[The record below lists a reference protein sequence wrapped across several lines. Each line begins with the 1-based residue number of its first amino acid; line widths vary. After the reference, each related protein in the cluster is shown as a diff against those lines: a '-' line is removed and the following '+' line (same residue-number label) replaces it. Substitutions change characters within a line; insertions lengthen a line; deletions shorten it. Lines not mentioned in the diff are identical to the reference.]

1 MAFNRPL
8 TIIEK
13 NINFNLYERFLDTV
27 KDQSIRELREIMN
40 EQKNAYAITTK
51 NILRAKDRVS
61 KQINEIDI
69 LKIKYYQP
77 FYNVIK
83 EYLNVVCLF
92 GLKQTT
98 KELKIKNPKKLS
110 MEMVSWINATSNTIT
125 NKYLNDTNLKVTLPI
140 IDNIG
145 RGLSDIELVYR
156 INLLFDQII
165 IKQPAIIFNG
175 IEGKAL
181 FRGRDLAMQIFN
193 RDIKLEAEGFLAAT
207 TKEFFQRERVVAAQW
222 SAILDSHTCPLCA
235 QLDGHIVDIESPD
248 YAFYNPGSMHGSC
261 RCMWAYIR
269 SSERPENRVIDW
281 KAPSATLL
289 KKYAHPVFKDRRKIV
304 IEDDDGEE

>member
-8 TIIEK
+8 TNIEK
-13 NINFNLYERFLDTV
+13 SIDFNLYERFLDTV
-27 KDQSIRELREIMN
+27 KDQSIRELREIVN
-40 EQKNAYAITTK
+40 EQKKAYALTVK
-51 NILRAKDRVS
+51 NILQTNERIS
-61 KQINEIDI
+61 KQINEIDA

-83 EYLNVVCLF
+83 EYLNIVCLF

-98 KELKIKNPKKLS
+98 QELKIKNPKKLS
-110 MEMVSWINATSNTIT
+110 MEMVSWINATCNTIT
-125 NKYLNDTNLKVTLPI
+125 NKYLNSANLIVTLPI

-145 RGLSDIELVYR
+145 RGLSYIELVYR

-165 IKQPAIIFNG
+165 IKQPAIIIG
-175 IEGKAL
+175 CIEGKAL
-181 FRGRDLAMQIFN
+181 FRGRDLAVKLFN
-193 RDIKLEAEGFLAAT
+193 KDIKLEAEGFSLAPIQ
-207 TKEFFQRERVVAAQW
+207 EFFQRERVVAAQW

-235 QLDGHIVDIESPD
+235 QLDGHIVDIDSPD
-248 YAFYNPGSMHGSC
+248 YAFYSPGAMHAGC

-289 KKYAHPVFKDRRKIV
+289 KKYANPVFKDKREI
-304 IEDDDGEE
+304 IIDEDDEE